1 MEGGNLDDVNFEDQ
15 SLPDVCV
22 IKSRSAAVDG
32 RSKAREVEIET
43 EEQYY
48 RDQHT
53 ATRRRMTDATVQ
65 ADPITMAN
73 EEEEEDDDEYDDD
86 EEEDE
91 EEDEEGEERKV
102 RPPKK

>member
-43 EEQYY
+43 
-48 RDQHT
+48 
-53 ATRRRMTDATVQ
+53 
-65 ADPITMAN
+65 
-73 EEEEEDDDEYDDD
+73 DE
-86 EEEDE
+86 
-91 EEDEEGEERKV
+91 
-102 RPPKK
+102 